1 MKSQHLVYGV
11 ITVPIITRKTFIYTV
26 QQGDTVYSIAQR
38 YQSSVQEILR
48 INYLFPPVTDV
59 GLY

>member
-1 MKSQHLVYGV
+1 M
-11 ITVPIITRKTFIYTV
+11 PIITRKTFIYTV